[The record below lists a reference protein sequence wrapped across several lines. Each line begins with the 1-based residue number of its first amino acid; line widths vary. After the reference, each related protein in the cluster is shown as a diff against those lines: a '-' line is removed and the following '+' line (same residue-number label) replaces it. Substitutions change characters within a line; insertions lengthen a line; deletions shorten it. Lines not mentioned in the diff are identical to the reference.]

1 MILGDRPRRVA
12 GWLLVLAV
20 LVVGIQVLTTS
31 VYFCAICGVQK
42 WERRVLWLDFGEPAY
57 DEFGIGERWSSAHGG
72 YCDHLWVEGPLGG
85 EASQQCWPELH
96 FLAASRFVSIDE
108 LKAAVSSIGDSDLR
122 KQDCVGRTVLHWIA
136 IRPDSDAREAIW
148 QELVNRGVDPRLK
161 DRDGLSP
168 EDWKTGIF
176 DWHPHPWENPDPS
189 SADVGTSSRLG
200 APGVIRY
207 GKYPGANTIYQGGC
221 KRGASC

>member
-1 MILGDRPRRVA
+1 M
-12 GWLLVLAV
+12 
-20 LVVGIQVLTTS
+20 
-31 VYFCAICGVQK
+31 
-42 WERRVLWLDFGEPAY
+42 
-57 DEFGIGERWSSAHGG
+57 
-72 YCDHLWVEGPLGG
+72 
-85 EASQQCWPELH
+85 
-96 FLAASRFVSIDE
+96 SIDE

-176 DWHPHPWENPDPS
+176 DWHPRPWENPDPS